1 MQAQTRN
8 LLSSPRLQLIEGLCA
23 AVEARGL
30 AATRIA
36 DIVRHARVS
45 KRTFY
50 EHFADKEACFV
61 EAYREMARQTM
72 EEIAATVDVGAP
84 WQQQIATA
92 LRAYFTAL
100 DARPKLT
107 RAFFLEIHVAG
118 ARALALRREVL
129 ERFAELTGRFVTLA
143 RGQHPELRPL
153 TPLMATAIVGAINEL
168 MLLKAERAMCMNEL
182 LETAVTLVT
191 TMVAPTATARSA
203 ASTTPRSPSRS
214 SSAARSRR

>member
-1 MQAQTRN
+1 MAVSCGTIRYQCGTIRYQMQAQTVTP
-8 LLSSPRLQLIEGLCA
+8 SPSARLQLVEGLCA

-61 EAYREMARQTM
+61 EAYREMAQAALA
-72 EEIAATVDVGAP
+72 EIAAAVDPSAP
-84 WQQQIATA
+84 WQEQVTA
-92 LRAYFTAL
+92 ALHAYFLAL

-107 RAFFLEIHVAG
+107 RAFFLEIHSAG
-118 ARALALRREVL
+118 ARAITVRRDVL
-129 ERFAELTGRFVTLA
+129 ERFAELTRAFVAAA
-143 RGQHPELRPL
+143 RKRHPALRPL

-168 MLLKAERAMCMNEL
+168 MLLKAERPMPMRDL

-191 TMVAPTATARSA
+191 TMVAPRL
-203 ASTTPRSPSRS
+203 
-214 SSAARSRR
+214 RRRGER

>member
-1 MQAQTRN
+1 
-8 LLSSPRLQLIEGLCA
+8 LQLVEGLCA
-23 AVEARGL
+23 AVEVRGL

-36 DIVRHARVS
+36 DIVRYARVS

-61 EAYREMARQTM
+61 EAYREMGKQTLQ
-72 EEIAATVDVGAP
+72 EIAAVVDLSAP
-84 WQQQIATA
+84 WQRQIEEA

-118 ARALALRREVL
+118 ARALTLRREVL
-129 ERFAELTGRFVTLA
+129 ERFAELTSRFVTLA
-143 RGQHPELRPL
+143 RKSQPALRPL

-168 MLLKAERAMCMNEL
+168 MLLKAERAMRMNEL

-191 TMVAPTATARSA
+191 TMVAPAVRAR
-203 ASTTPRSPSRS
+203 R
-214 SSAARSRR
+214 